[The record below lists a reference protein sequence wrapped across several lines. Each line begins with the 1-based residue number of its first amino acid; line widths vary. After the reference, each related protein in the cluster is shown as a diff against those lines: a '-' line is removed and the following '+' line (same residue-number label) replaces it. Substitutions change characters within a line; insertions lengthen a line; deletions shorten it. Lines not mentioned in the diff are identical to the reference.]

1 MTTPGRTPNTVLR
14 TWRETHGLTRAQM
27 AHALNNT
34 RPAPHHYA
42 IMYASPALIAAWE
55 QGRTGW
61 PRPGHRATLHALT
74 GHDPTSLGFTPPP
87 SPPKHIRAKAPD
99 LTTLAAELTQR
110 GYITQLATSPPHLT
124 VRPAVQPLG
133 ALPPDP
139 RPSLGDRGEQAA
151 GLSPRPVTTGAYH
164 TGRGRFAAVKG
175 AQARPCGQTFD
186 RTPPGAVRASL
197 PDRGDNPPGAAHGTA
212 APGPGHPPGPGT
224 AAHQA
229 SPARAKALTMCATR
243 P

>member
-1 MTTPGRTPNTVLR
+1 MTTPRRTPNTALR

-34 RPAPHHYA
+34 PTTPPAYA
-42 IMYASPALIAAWE
+42 MYASPALIASWE

-87 SPPKHIRAKAPD
+87 SPPKRLRAKAPD

-110 GYITQLATSPPHLT
+110 GYTTHLATSPPHLT
-124 VRPAVQPLG
+124 VHPAAQPAAQPPG

-139 RPSLGDRGEQAA
+139 RPSLGDRGEQEA
-151 GLSPRPVTTGAYH
+151 GLSPRPVTRGAYH

-175 AQARPCGQTFD
+175 AQARPFGQTFD

-197 PDRGDNPPGAAHGTA
+197 PDRGDNPPGAGARHSRR
-212 APGPGHPPGPGT
+212 PGHPPASRIRPATSPGNT
-224 AAHQA
+224 ISRVQG
-229 SPARAKALTMCATR
+229 
-243 P
+243 